1 MGTGAITQYVDVASV
16 VFTLFI
22 IFFLGLIRYLTLESK
37 REGFPLESQRFGE
50 IYNESGILGLPTSKH
65 YKQEFGKSFDAPL
78 KEAPA
83 PEVLNA
89 KPAHRMNGAPLVP
102 VGNPLLAGVGPGSYA
117 NRQDVPDA
125 GLHGEPRI
133 LPKRLL
139 SGWEV
144 LTGDTNPIGLTVYGA
159 DLKPAGTISDIWI
172 DHMESIIRYLEVK
185 LTSGQTVLLPF
196 NFATFTKF
204 GVDVAAILANQ
215 FDDVPKTK
223 NPDQIT
229 LLEEE
234 KVMAYFGAGTLYA
247 TPSRQEPLL

>member
-1 MGTGAITQYVDVASV
+1 MGTGAITQSIDVTSIL
-16 VFTLFI
+16 FTLFI
-22 IFFLGLIRYLTLESK
+22 LFFVGLVRYLILESK
-37 REGFPLESQRFGE
+37 RDGFPLESQRFGK
-50 IYNESGILGLPTSKH
+50 IYNESGFLGLPISKI
-65 YKQEFGKSFDAPL
+65 YKQAFGKTFVAPL

-102 VGNPLLAGVGPGSYA
+102 LGNPLLAGVGPGSFA

-139 SGWEV
+139 EGWAV
-144 LTGDTNPIGLTVYGA
+144 LAGDPNPVNLNVYGA
-159 DLKPAGTISDIWI
+159 DLKVAGTVNEIWI
-172 DHMESIIRYLEVK
+172 DHMESMIRYLEVK
-185 LTSGQTVLLPF
+185 LASGKLVMLPF

-204 GVDVAAILANQ
+204 GVDVDAILSHQ
-215 FDDVPKTK
+215 FEDVPALK

-229 LLEEE
+229 LLEED
-234 KVMAYFGAGTLYA
+234 KIMAYFGAGTLYA
-247 TPSRQEPLL
+247 TPSRQEPLI